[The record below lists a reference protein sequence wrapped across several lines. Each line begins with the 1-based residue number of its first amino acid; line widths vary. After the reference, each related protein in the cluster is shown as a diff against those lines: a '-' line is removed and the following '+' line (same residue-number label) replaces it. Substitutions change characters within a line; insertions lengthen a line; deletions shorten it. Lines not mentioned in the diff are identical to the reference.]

1 MQEDFSGLR
10 IPFNGARGIALEV
23 QTRNA
28 LALGAAL
35 GATCALFGLLIA
47 IGSPLLAFGALFG
60 AALGLYA
67 LTNLNFALYLTVA
80 IIALLPF
87 GTLPVRFALTP
98 TFIDVALGAFLLVYL
113 FEWMTRRREQFRF
126 VPAQLLIALFIGW
139 CLFSF
144 VAGLGHA
151 LLTTNVLRKFVEMLL
166 SMVTAI
172 VIVDVAR
179 DEQRLAR
186 IAFVM
191 IIFGALQ
198 AAIGVLLYLLN
209 DQTTLTL
216 LNALGRFGYPRGDVL
231 RYIEDNPL
239 LGERAIGTWVDPN
252 AYGGFL
258 LMFGVVALANALNK
272 SPAIGGRAL
281 AWLLFAPYPLAILL
295 TQSRGA
301 WLAFGAAIL
310 FMALLRY
317 RWLLAIGAL
326 SLALLL
332 SLPFMAR
339 YVERFLDGLQGE
351 DLATQ
356 MRFGEFKDSLTL
368 IGRYPL
374 LGVGFAGTPDRD
386 IYLGVSSTYLKIGN
400 ATGITGIALFSLIL
414 LETLRYG
421 LARWRRL
428 RRTGLDAL
436 WLGFA
441 AAVFGVAINGVVDH
455 YYFNL
460 EFHAVSLAF
469 WLIVGLALAT
479 ARATRCHDSQTSTA

>member
-1 MQEDFSGLR
+1 MR
-10 IPFNGARGIALEV
+10 IPFNGAYAALEP
-23 QTRNA
+23 QTRYA
-28 LALGAAL
+28 LLIGAAL
-35 GATCALFGLLIA
+35 GAICALFGLLIVLGGP
-47 IGSPLLAFGALFG
+47 ILAFGALFG
-60 AALGLYA
+60 AAFGLYA
-67 LTNLNFALYLTVA
+67 LTNLTFGLYLMVA

-113 FEWMTRRREQFRF
+113 FEWMTRRRQNFRF
-126 VPAQLLIALFIGW
+126 APAQLLIAFFIGW

-151 LLTTNVLRKFVEMLL
+151 ALTTNVLRKFVEMLL
-166 SMVTAI
+166 SMATAI

-179 DEQRLAR
+179 DKQILAR
-186 IAFVM
+186 IAFALSL
-191 IIFGALQ
+191 FGALQ
-198 AAIGVLLYLLN
+198 ALIGIVLYALN

-216 LNALGRFGYPRGDVL
+216 LNALGRLGYPRGDVL
-231 RYIEDNPL
+231 RYVEDNPL

-258 LMFGVVALANALNK
+258 LMFGSVALANALNQK
-272 SPAIGGRAL
+272 PAIGGRAL
-281 AWLLFAPYPLAILL
+281 AWLIFAPYPVAMLL

-301 WLAFGAAIL
+301 WLAFGGAIF
-310 FMALLRY
+310 FMAILRY
-317 RWLLAIGAL
+317 RWLIAVGAV

-332 SLPFMAR
+332 SLPFMSR
-339 YVERFLDGLQGE
+339 YVERFIDGLQGE

-374 LGVGFAGTPDRD
+374 IGVGFAGTPDRD
-386 IYLGVSSTYLKIGN
+386 IYLGVSSTYLKIAN
-400 ATGITGIALFSLIL
+400 STGITGVALFSLIL

-421 LARWRRL
+421 LAQRRL
-428 RRTGLDAL
+428 LRQTGLEAL

-469 WLIVGLALAT
+469 WLMVGLALAT
-479 ARATRCHDSQTSTA
+479 ARATRHHAS

>member
-1 MQEDFSGLR
+1 MR
-10 IPFNGARGIALEV
+10 IPFDGARAALPPEA
-23 QTRNA
+23 RHA
-28 LALGAAL
+28 LLIGAAL
-35 GATCALFGLLIA
+35 GALCALFGLLIVLGGP
-47 IGSPLLAFGALFG
+47 ILAFGALFG
-60 AALGLYA
+60 AAFGLYA
-67 LTNLNFALYLTVA
+67 LTNLNFGLYLTLA

-113 FEWMTRRREQFRF
+113 FEWMTRRRQNFRF
-126 VPAQLLIALFIGW
+126 APAQLLIAFFIGW
-139 CLFSF
+139 CVFSF

-151 LLTTNVLRKFVEMLL
+151 ALTTNVLRKFVEMLL
-166 SMVTAI
+166 SMATAI

-179 DEQRLAR
+179 DKQILAR
-186 IAFVM
+186 IAFALSA
-191 IIFGALQ
+191 FGALQ
-198 AAIGVLLYLLN
+198 ALIGILLYALN
-209 DQTTLTL
+209 DQTTLNL
-216 LNALGRFGYPRGDVL
+216 LNALGRLGYPRGDVL
-231 RYIEDNPL
+231 RYVEDNPL

-258 LMFGVVALANALNK
+258 LMFGSVALANALNRK
-272 SPAIGGRAL
+272 PAIGGRAL
-281 AWLLFAPYPLAILL
+281 AWLIFAPYPLALLL

-301 WLAFGAAIL
+301 WLAFGGAIA

-317 RWLLAIGAL
+317 RWLIGVGAL
-326 SLALLL
+326 ALALLL
-332 SLPFMAR
+332 SLPFMQG
-339 YVERFLDGLQGE
+339 YVERLLDGLQGE

-374 LGVGFAGTPDRD
+374 IGVGFAGAPDRD
-386 IYLGVSSTYLKIGN
+386 IYLGVSSTYLKIAN
-400 ATGITGIALFSLIL
+400 STGITGVALFSLIL

-421 LARWRRL
+421 IARRRL
-428 RRTGLDAL
+428 LRQSGLEAL
-436 WLGFA
+436 WLGFG

-469 WLIVGLALAT
+469 WLMVGLALAT
-479 ARATRCHDSQTSTA
+479 ARATAARYGS

>member
-1 MQEDFSGLR
+1 MR
-10 IPFNGARGIALEV
+10 IPFVGGRSTLPEPHTRSVILIGLGIGALSAL
-23 QTRNA
+23 
-28 LALGAAL
+28 L
-35 GATCALFGLLIA
+35 GLLIV
-47 IGSPLLAFGALFG
+47 IGSPILAFGLVFG
-60 AALGLYA
+60 VAFGLYA
-67 LTNLNFALYLTVA
+67 LTNLMFGLYLMIAVIA
-80 IIALLPF
+80 IAPF
-87 GTLPVRFALTP
+87 ATLPVRFALTP
-98 TFIDVALGAFLLVYL
+98 TFVDVALGAFLLVYL
-113 FEWMTRRREQFRF
+113 FEWMTRRRERFRF
-126 VPAQLLIALFIGW
+126 APAQLLIALFIGW

-151 LLTTNVLRKFVEMLL
+151 ALTTNILRKFVEMLL

-179 DEQRLAR
+179 DKQVLAR
-186 IAFVM
+186 IAFAL
-191 IIFGALQ
+191 ILFGALQ
-198 AAIGVLLYLLN
+198 GIIGLILYLLN

-216 LNALGRFGYPRGDVL
+216 LNALSRFGYPSGDVL
-231 RYIEDNPL
+231 RYVEDNPL

-258 LMFGVVALANALNK
+258 LMFGSVALANALNK
-272 SPAIGGRAL
+272 QPLIGNRWL
-281 AWLLFAPYPLAILL
+281 AWLLFAPYPLVILL

-301 WLAFGAAIL
+301 WLAFGAAVFL
-310 FMALLRY
+310 MAILRY
-317 RWLLAIGAL
+317 RWLIVVGVV

-332 SLPFMAR
+332 TLPFMQP
-339 YVERFLDGLQGE
+339 YVERLLDGLGGE

-374 LGVGFAGTPDRD
+374 LGVGFAGAPDRD

-400 ATGITGIALFSLIL
+400 ATGITGVVVFSLIL

-421 LARWRRL
+421 LAHWRRL
-428 RRTGLDAL
+428 RAANMETL

-479 ARATRCHDSQTSTA
+479 VRATRHVGSQTPTP

>member
-1 MQEDFSGLR
+1 MR
-10 IPFNGARGIALEV
+10 IPFNSARVALLEP
-23 QTRNA
+23 QARYT
-28 LALGAAL
+28 LLFGAAL
-35 GATCALFGLLIA
+35 GAVCATFGLLTVIS
-47 IGSPLLAFGALFG
+47 GPLLAFGALFG
-60 AALGLYA
+60 VAIGLYA
-67 LTNLNFALYLTVA
+67 LTNLTFGLYLMIA

-113 FEWMTRRREQFRF
+113 FEWMTRRRESFRF
-126 VPAQLLIALFIGW
+126 VPAQLLIVLFIGW
-139 CLFSF
+139 CIFSF

-166 SMVTAI
+166 SMATAI

-179 DEQRLAR
+179 DRQVIAR
-186 IAFVM
+186 IAFALS
-191 IIFGALQ
+191 IFGAVQ
-198 AAIGVLLYLLN
+198 ALIGVLLYALN
-209 DQTTLTL
+209 DQTTLIL
-216 LNALGRFGYPRGDVL
+216 LNALGRLGYPRGDVL

-258 LMFGVVALANALNK
+258 LMFGTVALANALNP
-272 SPAIGGRAL
+272 SPAIGRRTL
-281 AWLLFAPYPLAILL
+281 AWLIFAPYPLAMLL

-301 WLAFGAAIL
+301 WLAFGAAIF
-310 FMALLRY
+310 FMAVLRY
-317 RWLLAIGAL
+317 RWLLIIGAV
-326 SLALLL
+326 SLAVLL
-332 SLPFMAR
+332 SLPFMQR
-339 YVERFLDGLQGE
+339 YVERFIDGLQGQ

-356 MRFGEFKDSLTL
+356 MRFGEYKDSLTL

-374 LGVGFAGTPDRD
+374 IGVGFAGTPDRD
-386 IYLGVSSTYLKIGN
+386 IYLGVSSTYLKIAN
-400 ATGITGIALFSLIL
+400 STGLIGVTLFGLIL

-421 LARWRRL
+421 LAQRRQL
-428 RRTGLDAL
+428 RESGLEAL

-441 AAVFGVAINGVVDH
+441 AALFGVAINGVVDH

-469 WLIVGLALAT
+469 WLIVGLALAAT
-479 ARATRCHDSQTSTA
+479 RATRRHASQTSML